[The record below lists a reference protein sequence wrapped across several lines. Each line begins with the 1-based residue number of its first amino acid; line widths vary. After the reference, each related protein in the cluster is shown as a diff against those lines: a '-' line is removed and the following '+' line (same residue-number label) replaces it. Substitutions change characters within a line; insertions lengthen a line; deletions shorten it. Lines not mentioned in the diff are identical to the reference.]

1 MQKFTRRIQ
10 QIFPQQQ
17 LLLLLLLLF
26 YSSVWKAGI

>member
-17 LLLLLLLLF
+17 LLLLLLLF
-26 YSSVWKAGI
+26 YSSVWIAGI